1 MATTPPYTPDQFKA
15 IIPAANASWCEKL
28 LGVPTK
34 LAIYLYNMAAWA
46 IKSDGTPTDDFKAW
60 VGLSVGTLSV
70 PGSVSA
76 SDGSFSNKVTVS
88 WSGVTGA
95 AGYRIYRGTTT
106 DSSAATLIGTSSTT
120 SYDDTTVTAGSVYNY
135 WVKAYD
141 ASGES
146 AFSSYDSGYSDTSGS
161 GNTQSLTFTGSF
173 TVPTGVTSITA
184 AIWGNGGNGGAS
196 GSPPFSIPSQG
207 PFAGGGGGGGEYAHG
222 TIPVTAGEVLSV
234 TVDTG
239 GSAIIRS
246 STVLLSALGGS
257 NGSGGVVVGA
267 PGGAGGTGGTA
278 AGSTTGVTRAS
289 GTAGSAGSTVL
300 VSGLHEGTGGT
311 GGGTTPVETNI
322 GTGGNGASTGTTTVA
337 ATNGKTGKVTI
348 TW

>member
-1 MATTPPYTPDQFKA
+1 
-15 IIPAANASWCEKL
+15 
-28 LGVPTK
+28 
-34 LAIYLYNMAAWA
+34 MAAWA
-46 IKSDGTPTDDFKAW
+46 IKPDGTPTDDFKAW
-60 VGLSVGTLSV
+60 IGMSVGTLAV

-76 SDGSFSNKVTVS
+76 SDGSFANKVTVS

-106 DSSAATLIGTSSTT
+106 NSSAATLIGTTATT
-120 SYDDTTVTAGSVYNY
+120 SYDDTTVAVGSVYNY
-135 WVKAYD
+135 WVKSYD

-146 AFSSYDSGYSDTSGS
+146 AFSSYDSGYSNSTGA

-173 TVPTGVTSITA
+173 TVPTGVYNITA

-196 GSPPFSIPSQG
+196 GNPPFSSPSFG
-207 PFAGGGGGGGEYAHG
+207 LSAGGGGGGGEYAHG
-222 TIPVTAGEVLSV
+222 TIPVTPGEVLSV
-234 TVDTG
+234 SVDTG

-246 STVLLSALGGS
+246 STVLLSALGGA
-257 NGSGGVVVGA
+257 NGSGGAVVGA
-267 PGGAGGTGGTA
+267 PGGAAGTGGTA
-278 AGSTTGVTRAS
+278 NGTTTSVTRAN
-289 GTAGSAGSTVL
+289 GTAGTAGSTVL
-300 VSGLHEGTGGT
+300 VSGTRQGTGGT

-337 ATNGKTGKVTI
+337 ATSGKTGKVTI